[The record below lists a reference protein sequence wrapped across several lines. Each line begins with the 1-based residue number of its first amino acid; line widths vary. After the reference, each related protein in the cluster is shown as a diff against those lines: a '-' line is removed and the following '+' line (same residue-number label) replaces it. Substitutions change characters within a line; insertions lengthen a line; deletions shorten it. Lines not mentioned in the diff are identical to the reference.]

1 MQVKLVLAEQS
12 DKEEEHDAQL
22 LRRLSTRQTS
32 SAALHETNIN
42 LSLNLHKKDLL
53 KGGCLDELIF

>member
-32 SAALHETNIN
+32 SAVFFFNFL
-42 LSLNLHKKDLL
+42 KK
-53 KGGCLDELIF
+53 KGVGGVGG